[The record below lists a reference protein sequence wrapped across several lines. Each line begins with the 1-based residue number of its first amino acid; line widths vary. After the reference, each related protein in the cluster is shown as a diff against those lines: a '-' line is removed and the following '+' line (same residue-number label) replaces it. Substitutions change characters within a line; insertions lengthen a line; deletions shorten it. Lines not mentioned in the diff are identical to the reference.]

1 MYELEIIT
9 KVNEIHIVVDDL
21 ESEEVK
27 EILSQP
33 YIVEVRPKIFTG
45 DIKKAKVLKKSSM
58 SGGRK

>member
-45 DIKKAKVLKKSSM
+45 DIKKAKVLKKSFM

>member
-27 EILSQP
+27 EILSQL

-45 DIKKAKVLKKSSM
+45 DIKKAKVLKKSFT